1 MRYSLALARAHEL
14 HEIASLVIQPGTDIT
29 LSSVQEWNIKAKVTK
44 QEIVLSSDSDVA
56 ECSSID
62 TQPQDKK
69 TQDYLSQMSRTS
81 VPFGTL
87 AS

>member
-1 MRYSLALARAHEL
+1 MRYSLALARAHKL
-14 HEIASLVIQPGTDIT
+14 HVIASLVIQPGTDMT
-29 LSSVQEWNIKAKVTK
+29 LSSVQEWNIKVKVTK

-56 ECSSID
+56 ECSSIG

-69 TQDYLSQMSRTS
+69 KQDSLSQMSRAS